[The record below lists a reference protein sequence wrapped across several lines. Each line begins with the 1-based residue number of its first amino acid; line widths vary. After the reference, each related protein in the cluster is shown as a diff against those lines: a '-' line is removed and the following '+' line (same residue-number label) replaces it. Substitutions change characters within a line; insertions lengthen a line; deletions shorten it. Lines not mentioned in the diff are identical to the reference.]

1 MIEGSILLNYMRF
14 YQISILAF
22 LMSLSDCAVAHDGE
36 HHGKNAS
43 NPRGVE
49 VLDFH
54 VPNID
59 RVISAGYPVSF
70 GVYAFSKREKTE
82 LLTIDDN
89 IGNPKHCVKANFLAF
104 DVNDDYAFDIN
115 EDVSVKFLIDRLQT
129 KSLVYGFDQHGSE
142 KANGLIEIDETTD
155 QQGNLVWVSVTFNKA
170 RFANRGISNTDFVL
184 TTNETMLYEA
194 SLAKHSHT
202 TFVLCDVA
210 IINNINNNSHRETTN
225 SVQKSKVNFN
235 FIDDNR
241 ATPVRFGLYDSKG
254 SAVLLNNTELSL
266 PFYEDK
272 SQQHSLPAYS
282 PPYQFWPHDNRYYSY
297 VDSHFSQVLEPDTY
311 TLIATKGPEY
321 RINKKQFIVKENQA
335 SVNLTIKMDR
345 WMDLPSM
352 GWYSGDVHIHI
363 EREEKDNE
371 NLVKVLEAEDIHFS
385 NLLEMSTNET
395 DHYKQYSFG
404 EAGIFTEQGYSLV
417 PGIEGPRTA
426 HRGHSIALN
435 VKEAFKQ
442 PDSFFLY
449 HKYFDFY
456 KQQKALIGYAH
467 VGSKEFNASLGL
479 ALDMPFGLID
489 FVEVMQNQRLRTKF
503 WYEFLN
509 LGYKLAPAAG
519 SDYPYFEQP
528 GAVRSYVK
536 MPVNNTSNVKNDTVH
551 AWYQQLKNGN
561 TYVSNLPYLALSVNG
576 KGIGSQLDVE
586 TNPLLNITARIAINS
601 DYDTLSTLE
610 LIHCGKVI
618 KQVKATEKDG
628 EVLSFQYQIPN
639 DASGWLA
646 LRGKGNDYAL
656 AHTGA
661 IYLED
666 NKGSSSCKNQVPEL
680 IDIMLA
686 RLETLKHIK
695 LDVNKELEFWETTQL
710 EQTFGKQK
718 DELENRLDLAKHI
731 YQKMKADL
739 LSSNNIPALSTSV
752 QKRD

>member
-1 MIEGSILLNYMRF
+1 MIEVNTVLKFKRLCQVGL
-14 YQISILAF
+14 LAF
-22 LMSLSDCAVAHDGE
+22 LMPLSDRTLAHDGE
-36 HHGKNAS
+36 HHGKNAG

-49 VLDFH
+49 VLDFNAPH
-54 VPNID
+54 ID

-70 GVYAFSKREKTE
+70 GVYAFSRREKPK
-82 LLTIDDN
+82 LLTIEDN
-89 IGNPKHCVKANFLAF
+89 TGQSQHCVKANFLAF
-104 DVNDDYAFDIN
+104 DINDDYAFDIN
-115 EDVSVKFLIDRLQT
+115 EDVSVKFLIDRSQT

-142 KANGLIEIDETTD
+142 KSNGLIELDKQTN
-155 QQGNLVWVSVTFNKA
+155 QQGDLVWVKATFNKA

-184 TTNETMLYEA
+184 TTKETMLYETN
-194 SLAKHSHT
+194 LAENAQT

-210 IINNINNNSHRETTN
+210 IISNIKSNSLKKDAT
-225 SVQKSKVNFN
+225 SIQKKKVNFN
-235 FIDDNR
+235 FFDGNR

-254 SAVLLNNTELSL
+254 SAVLLNKTQLSL

-297 VDSHFSQVLEPDTY
+297 VDSQFSQVLKPDTY
-311 TLIATKGPEY
+311 TLITTKGPEY
-321 RINKKQFIVKENQA
+321 RINKKQFTVKENKA
-335 SVNLTIKMDR
+335 PMNLTINMDR
-345 WMDLPSM
+345 WIDLPSM

-363 EREEKDNE
+363 EREEKDNK
-371 NLVKVLEAEDIHFS
+371 NLTKVLEAEDIHFS

-404 EAGIFTEQGYSLV
+404 DAGIFTDQGYSLV

-456 KQQKALIGYAH
+456 KQQKAIIGYAH

-489 FVEVMQNQRLRTKF
+489 FVEVMQNQRLRTEF

-509 LGYKLAPAAG
+509 LGFKLAPAAG

-536 MPVNNTSNVKNDTVH
+536 MSVNNAPSVKNDDVH

-561 TYVSNLPYLALSVNG
+561 TYVSNLPHLALSVNG
-576 KGIGSQLDVE
+576 QGIGSRLNVE

-601 DYDTLSTLE
+601 DYDTLSQLE

-618 KQVKATEKDG
+618 KQMRATEKG
-628 EVLSFQYQIPN
+628 SEILSFQYQLPN
-639 DASGWLA
+639 DASGWIA

-666 NKGSSSCKNQVPEL
+666 NKGNSSCKNQVPEL

-695 LDVNKELEFWETTQL
+695 LDVNKELEFWETNQL
-710 EQTFGKQK
+710 EQTFDKQR
-718 DELENRLDLAKHI
+718 DELEKRLDLAKYI

-739 LSSNNIPALSTSV
+739 LNNNNKSALNTTV
-752 QKRD
+752 Q

>member
-1 MIEGSILLNYMRF
+1 MIKFKRF
-14 YQISILAF
+14 YQIGMLTF
-22 LMSLSDCAVAHDGE
+22 LMPLSNDTLAHDGE
-36 HHGKNAS
+36 HHGKNVG

-49 VLDFH
+49 ILDFNAPH
-54 VPNID
+54 ID

-70 GVYAFSKREKTE
+70 GVYAFSRREKPE
-82 LLTIDDN
+82 VLTIDDN
-89 IGNPKHCVKANFLAF
+89 TGNPQHCVKANFLAF
-104 DVNDDYAFDIN
+104 DINDDYAFDIN
-115 EDVSVKFLIDRLQT
+115 EDVSVKFLIDRSQT
-129 KSLVYGFDQHGSE
+129 NSLVYGFDQHGSE
-142 KANGLIEIDETTD
+142 KGNGQIELDKQTE
-155 QQGNLVWVSVTFNKA
+155 QQGNLVWVKATFDKA

-184 TTNETMLYEA
+184 TTNETMLYET
-194 SLAKHSHT
+194 SLAKNTQT
-202 TFVLCDVA
+202 TFVLCDV
-210 IINNINNNSHRETTN
+210 IIISNIKSNSLKQVTANAH
-225 SVQKSKVNFN
+225 KKKVNFK
-235 FIDDNR
+235 FFDDNS

-254 SAVLLNNTELSL
+254 SAVLLNNTQLSL

-297 VDSHFSQVLEPDTY
+297 VDGHFSQALKPDTY

-321 RINKKQFIVKENQA
+321 RISKKQFTVKENKE
-335 SVNLTIKMDR
+335 SVNLTINMER

-363 EREEKDNE
+363 EREKKDNK
-371 NLVKVLEAEDIHFS
+371 NLAKVLEAEDIHFS

-395 DHYKQYSFG
+395 DHFKQYSFG
-404 EAGIFTEQGYSLV
+404 DAGIFTEQDYSLV

-435 VKEAFKQ
+435 VKEVFKQ
-442 PDSFFLY
+442 KDSFFLY
-449 HKYFDFY
+449 HKYFNFY

-489 FVEVMQNQRLRTKF
+489 FVEVMQNQRLRTEF

-509 LGYKLAPAAG
+509 LGFKLSPAAG

-528 GAVRSYVK
+528 GAVRSYVN
-536 MPVNNTSNVKNDTVH
+536 MSVNNAPSVKNGNVH
-551 AWYQQLKNGN
+551 AWYQQLKKGN
-561 TYVSNLPYLALSVNG
+561 TYVSNLPYLELAVNG
-576 KGIGSQLDVE
+576 KGIGSRLNVQ
-586 TNPLLNITARIAINS
+586 TNPLLNITAKIAINT
-601 DYDTLSTLE
+601 DYDTLSQLE
-610 LIHCGKVI
+610 LIHCGRVI
-618 KQVKATEKDG
+618 KQVKAPEKG
-628 EVLSFQYQIPN
+628 SEILSFQYQLPN
-639 DASGWLA
+639 DASGWIA

-666 NKGSSSCKNQVPEL
+666 NAGNSGCKNQMSEL

-686 RLETLKHIK
+686 RLDTLKHIK
-695 LDVNKELEFWETTQL
+695 LDISKELEFWEANKL
-710 EQTFGKQK
+710 EQTFDKQK
-718 DELENRLDLAKHI
+718 DELENRLDLAKNI

-739 LSSNNIPALSTSV
+739 LNKNNKPALN
-752 QKRD
+752 